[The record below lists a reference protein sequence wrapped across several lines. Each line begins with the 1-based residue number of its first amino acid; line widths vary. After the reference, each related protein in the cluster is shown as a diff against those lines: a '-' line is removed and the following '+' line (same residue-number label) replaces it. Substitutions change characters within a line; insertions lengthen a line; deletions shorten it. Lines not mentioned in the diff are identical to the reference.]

1 MEYISN
7 DAGSSRTYYVLFSSV
22 FFFLLFTTFSYNTP
36 IMYFEYLKDD
46 NLNRLW
52 GIHSSHRKKNYN
64 PTTSRRPVG
73 GPLTPYNAPGETTHV
88 PDFVL
93 A

>member
-46 NLNRLW
+46 NLNSLW
-52 GIHSSHRKKNYN
+52 GIHSSHRKKKNYN

-73 GPLTPYNAPGETTHV
+73 GPFSPTDSLQWPWRDYSCS
-88 PDFVL
+88 
-93 A
+93 

>member
-7 DAGSSRTYYVLFSSV
+7 DAGSSRTHYVLFSSV

-46 NLNRLW
+46 NLNSLW
-52 GIHSSHRKKNYN
+52 GIHSSSNPQN
-64 PTTSRRPVG
+64 SPTTSRRPVG
-73 GPLTPYNAPGETTHV
+73 GPFSPIDSLQWPWRDY
-88 PDFVL
+88 L
-93 A
+93 CS

>member
-7 DAGSSRTYYVLFSSV
+7 DVGSSRTYYVLFSSV

-46 NLNRLW
+46 NLNSLW
-52 GIHSSHRKKNYN
+52 GIHSSHRKKKKLQSDNLK
-64 PTTSRRPVG
+64 TASRRAIFS
-73 GPLTPYNAPGETTHV
+73 Y
-88 PDFVL
+88 
-93 A
+93 